1 MANWS
6 GLMTYIRR
14 NYKISEE
21 GEGYCRLVFR
31 LGTERAQNVLLAH
44 LELDDGMG
52 DWVEI
57 QSPVGPAG
65 DLPLLRVLEE
75 VGGLNVGGLIVVQN
89 VVLLKHSVPLAHMD
103 VNEFEYPMRLV
114 RSSADHLER
123 KYLGGDRF

>member
-1 MANWS
+1 
-6 GLMTYIRR
+6 MTYIRR

-31 LGTERAQNVLLAH
+31 LGTERTQNVYLEHLA
-44 LELDDGMG
+44 LDDGMG
-52 DWVEI
+52 DWVAI

-65 DLPLLRVLEE
+65 DLPLLNVLQE
-75 VGGLNVGGLIVVQN
+75 VGGLNVGGLIVVAN

-114 RSSADHLER
+114 RSSADFLER